1 MKHIAAIAG
10 ALALALVGSA
20 DASAQSAPAAQ
31 TSSGGGVTV
40 TVTPNTVAAHASRWQ
55 FEIVVSTHSVE
66 LSHDLVQL
74 AALIDA
80 AGRRHAPLAWD
91 GDPPGGHH
99 RKGVLSFR
107 PLGSV
112 EEVTLLIREVGMPER
127 VFRWSVKGLAR

>member
-40 TVTPNTVAAHASRWQ
+40 TVTPNTVAADASRWQ